1 MSGSDGRRQTAD
13 RGIQRTFRRLRS
25 AVGGQLAV
33 EAWLRE
39 RRGDMVWIAIV
50 IVTVMLPL
58 ASLTMDIPRYFR
70 LSGQL
75 SQALEATGQGVVN
88 TCLDMGHFEQSG
100 QVRLVDVCL
109 YYESGAL
116 FVLNTQDLA
125 GRGYQPRLTG
135 IAYSHSTQ
143 RLYLEGEGSLS
154 VFFGLTPALTL
165 RRSVESRVRM
175 VAQ

>member
-1 MSGSDGRRQTAD
+1 MGMGDDRGRQTAD
-13 RGIQRTFRRLRS
+13 SLIQRAFRRLWS
-25 AVGGQLAV
+25 AVGRYTRSWIADSR
-33 EAWLRE
+33 A
-39 RRGDMVWIAIV
+39 DMVWSAIV

-58 ASLTMDIPRYFR
+58 ASLTIDIPRYFR

-75 SQALEATGQGVVN
+75 SQALETTGQGLVN

-116 FVLNTQDLA
+116 FILNTQDLA
-125 GRGYQPRLTG
+125 WRGYQPLLTNFG
-135 IAYSHSTQ
+135 YNPSTQ
-143 RLYLEGEGSLS
+143 RLHVEGEGTLT
-154 VFFGLTPALTL
+154 VFFGLTPALTIH
-165 RRSVESRVRM
+165 RSVESRVRM

>member
-1 MSGSDGRRQTAD
+1 MGMEKGEGGMRNQAPVFSHLFRIPHS
-13 RGIQRTFRRLRS
+13 TFRS
-25 AVGGQLAV
+25 
-33 EAWLRE
+33 WLFG
-39 RRGDMVWIAIV
+39 RRGDMVWSAIV

-58 ASLTMDIPRYFR
+58 ASLTIDIPRYFR

-75 SQALEATGQGVVN
+75 SQALETTGQGLVN

-116 FVLNTQDLA
+116 FILNTQDLA
-125 GRGYQPRLTG
+125 WRGYQPLLTNFG
-135 IAYSHSTQ
+135 YNPSTQ
-143 RLYLEGEGSLS
+143 RLHVEGEGTLT
-154 VFFGLTPALTL
+154 VFFGLTPAITI